1 MNYRLQL
8 SPISDIRESQEELL
22 SRERRK
28 RRRNIWENARF
39 YRTWALYDYNM
50 EPRRAELDWNMV
62 LGLGL
67 ALAISVGLWVAI
79 GTTVASLW
87 R

>member
-8 SPISDIRESQEELL
+8 SPISGIRESQVEVP
-22 SRERRK
+22 SQERRAGQQK
-28 RRRNIWENARF
+28 AWEDTKL
-39 YRTWALYDYNM
+39 YRSWAVYGSDMAPQRVRIN
-50 EPRRAELDWNMV
+50 WNMV

-67 ALAISVGLWVAI
+67 ALAVSAGFWVVVGTIVAR
-79 GTTVASLW
+79 LL